1 MFVMVNEP
9 TLIHYYYAL
18 LMSIIFSFYLI
29 PFFCSICIICRVFLG
44 SCWLWQISNFPFL
57 MTMTVLRSIGKRYIG
72 APLLEFVRL
81 FSWLHWSG
89 RFWVRKTTVVNCHF
103 HCINGTL
110 KVHQKNSSSF
120 RETSWTI
127 NGWWNMMSCIY
138 FKIVCEWEMEGTDD
152 AVLALTGHCH
162 RWILGTLGFIN
173 LLCGFCIYLIFY
185 HIHSFLIIWTHH
197 FLPFWAVPFLESL
210 ISVNK

>member
-1 MFVMVNEP
+1 MNRFRFIGKSGTQFHVILIYYCGMFVMVNEP

-57 MTMTVLRSIGKRYIG
+57 MTMTVLRSIGQRYIG

-103 HCINGTL
+103 HCINGTSYQ
-110 KVHQKNSSSF
+110 H
-120 RETSWTI
+120 
-127 NGWWNMMSCIY
+127 
-138 FKIVCEWEMEGTDD
+138 EWSQLM
-152 AVLALTGHCH
+152 LTLVVWQ
-162 RWILGTLGFIN
+162 R
-173 LLCGFCIYLIFY
+173 
-185 HIHSFLIIWTHH
+185 
-197 FLPFWAVPFLESL
+197 
-210 ISVNK
+210 